1 MTSHVENEIAARIAR
16 VRAETERKRQQ
27 RAGLA
32 TARTAGL
39 ARRHAQK
46 LYRQANRPTEETTV
60 PAAIRS
66 ALCPSCRQERPAR
79 LLMTINISGS
89 PHDLLKC
96 GESACELLWCVR
108 ADRPRTAAA

>member
-1 MTSHVENEIAARIAR
+1 MNVEDLVQQRIEAARQ
-16 VRAETERKRQQ
+16 RAEREKRQ
-27 RAGLA
+27 RAELA
-32 TARTAGL
+32 AARTAGIGY
-39 ARRHAQK
+39 RHAQK